1 MNVAILGVRGSKMN
15 DYECQ
20 KAQQKII
27 EISKA
32 YDNLKLMT
40 MKSPNGGI
48 NTLVEIYA
56 NTMDIPLEILEY
68 GDSMDTWR
76 KNCMRIADRCDHFHC
91 ITTLPKGRKSC
102 HHCLD
107 HTHENTGGCNV
118 MKWAKSFGKPTDL
131 VIL

>member
-56 NTMDIPLEILEY
+56 NTMDIPLEILDY
-68 GDSMDTWR
+68 GDNMDTWR
-76 KNCMRIADRCDHFHC
+76 KNCVRIADRCDHFHC
-91 ITTLPKGRKSC
+91 ITTLPKGKKSC

-107 HTHENTGGCNV
+107 YTHENTGGCNV

-131 VIL
+131 TIL

>member
-56 NTMDIPLEILEY
+56 NTMDIPLEILDY

-76 KNCMRIADRCDHFHC
+76 KNCVRIADRCDHFHC
-91 ITTLPKGRKSC
+91 ITTLPKGKKSC

-107 HTHENTGGCNV
+107 YTHENTGGCNV

-131 VIL
+131 TIL